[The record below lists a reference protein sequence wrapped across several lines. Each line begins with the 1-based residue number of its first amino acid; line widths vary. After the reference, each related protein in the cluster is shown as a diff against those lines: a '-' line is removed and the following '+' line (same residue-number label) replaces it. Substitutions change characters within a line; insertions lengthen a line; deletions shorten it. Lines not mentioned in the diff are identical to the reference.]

1 MSKDLHF
8 TNEEQQDPELL
19 KALRAAIGPAPKVD
33 FSAYGDF
40 DFEDF

>member
-1 MSKDLHF
+1 MSKDLQF

-19 KALRAAIGPAPKVD
+19 RALRAAIGPAPRLD

-40 DFEDF
+40 DFEQD